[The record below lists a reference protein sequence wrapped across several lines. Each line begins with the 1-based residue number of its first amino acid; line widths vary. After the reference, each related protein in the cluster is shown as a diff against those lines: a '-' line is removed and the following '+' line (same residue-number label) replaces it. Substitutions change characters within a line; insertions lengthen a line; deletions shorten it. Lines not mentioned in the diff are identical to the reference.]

1 MDGKKAGGVEESDE
15 RVWKVKLFRWLLRGA
30 DEGRVWRR
38 AGWARDAP
46 NSPAWSLSSL
56 KLWGLPGSS
65 DILAVIGLRLLLS
78 F

>member
-1 MDGKKAGGVEESDE
+1 MGLERVRWEDE
-15 RVWKVKLFRWLLRGA
+15 RGVWKVKLFRWLLRGA

-65 DILAVIGLRLLLS
+65 DILAVIGLRSLLS